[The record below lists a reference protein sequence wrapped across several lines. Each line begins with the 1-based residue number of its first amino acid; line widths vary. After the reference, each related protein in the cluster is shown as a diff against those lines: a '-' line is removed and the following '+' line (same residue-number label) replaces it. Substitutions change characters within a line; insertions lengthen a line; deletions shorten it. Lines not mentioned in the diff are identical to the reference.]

1 MSQVLTLLLLEF
13 GFGGGRCGRQADR
26 LARLN
31 PSFTGIWLRG
41 LAAKEMISEIGAK
54 S

>member
-1 MSQVLTLLLLEF
+1 MAFGEMSF
-13 GFGGGRCGRQADR
+13 FFM
-26 LARLN
+26 RLN

-41 LAAKEMISEIGAK
+41 GLILSLLVYVIV